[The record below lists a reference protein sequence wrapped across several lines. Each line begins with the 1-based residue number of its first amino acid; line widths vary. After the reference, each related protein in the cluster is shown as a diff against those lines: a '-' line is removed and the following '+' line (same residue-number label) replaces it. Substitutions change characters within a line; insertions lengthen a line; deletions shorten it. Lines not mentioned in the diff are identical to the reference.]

1 MSQSD
6 FITLA
11 LEVCCQRLH
20 LRASDAHKGDFGHI
34 LIVGGGYGMSGGCR
48 SVGEAALRSGAG
60 LMSIT
65 KPKEHTFVVSGGFL
79 LAIYSKDFGR
89 A

>member
-11 LEVCCQRLH
+11 LEVCRQRLH
-20 LRASDAHKGDFGHI
+20 PQASDAHKGDFSHI

-48 SVGEAALRSGAG
+48 LVGEAALRSGAG
-60 LMSIT
+60 LMSIA
-65 KPKEHTFVVSGGFL
+65 KSKEHAFVVSGGFL
-79 LAIYSKDFGR
+79 LALYSKDFGR